1 MGRRSRAREVALQ
14 MLYQVDLNPD
24 VDGHAVR
31 EMITERLEEEP
42 LREFAWTLFAGVMEY
57 RGALDEQIQEI
68 ATNWRLGRMA
78 ATDRNCLRLGA
89 FELLYTETPHR
100 VLIDE
105 ALELAKKFG
114 NEQSAAFVNGVLDKL
129 VPEEKRLAES
139 AE

>member
-42 LREFAWTLFAGVMEY
+42 LREFAWTLFAGVMEC

>member
-89 FELLYTETPHR
+89 FELLYTETPQR